1 MVSLSIPLQ
10 DLQAFMLVLARVAA
24 ILFAIPF
31 LDSRSVPAVFKAGL
45 AVAASIM
52 VLGQARV
59 ELNSFPD
66 SVLGV
71 FLAVAAEVVFGLAI
85 GFMVKL
91 IFAGFQLAGQLAG
104 FQMGFAIANVVDPAS
119 SLQIPILA
127 QFINLFAMLIFLA
140 TNMHYW
146 FFKALVDSFRI
157 VAPMQLEFQQG
168 LVQPILRAAA
178 GMFIIA
184 LKVGA
189 PVIVALILTH
199 VALGLMARTVPQMQV
214 FIVAMPLQIVVGIV
228 FLGLSL
234 PFWAAYMKDLFS
246 QIGQTML
253 QMLRLF

>member
-1 MVSLSIPLQ
+1 MVSLSFPLHE
-10 DLQAFMLVLARVAA
+10 LQTFMLVLARVAA

-31 LDSRSVPAVFKAGL
+31 LDSRSVPALFKAGL

-52 VLGQARV
+52 VYGQVQGTLGP
-59 ELNSFPD
+59 FPV
-66 SVLGV
+66 SVLGL
-71 FLAVAAEVVFGLAI
+71 FLAVGSEVLLGLAV

-91 IFAGFQLAGQLAG
+91 IFAGLQLAGQLAG

-119 SLQIPILA
+119 SVQIPILA
-127 QFINLFAMLIFLA
+127 QFLNLFAMMIFLA
-140 TNMHYW
+140 TDMHYW
-146 FFKALVDSFRI
+146 FFNALVDSFQI
-157 VAPMQLEFQQG
+157 VAPMQLKFQPG
-168 LVQPILRAAA
+168 LVRPVLQTASA
-178 GMFIIA
+178 MFVIA

-234 PFWAAYMKDLFS
+234 PFWAAYMQDLFNQMGHS
-246 QIGQTML
+246 ML
-253 QMLRLF
+253 QVLKFF